1 MSFFTADFDDIRL
14 GRVTDVYF
22 ERTRRILE
30 ARGIRKRVRAEFAA
44 KSLPGGWGVFT
55 GLEEI
60 LALLEGLPVSVR
72 ALPEGSVFRPFQPVL
87 EIEGVY
93 NDFCRLE
100 TPVLGLMCQSSGI
113 ATKAARCRIAAEG
126 RRLVSFGAR
135 RMHPAIAPMVERA
148 AYVGGCDGVALAR
161 GAELLEIPAA
171 GTMPH
176 ALVLLMDGLVPA
188 LRAFDEVIEPE
199 ADRVALVDTFG
210 DEKFEA
216 LAAAR
221 TLTDRLSAVRVDTP
235 ASRRGSLRQILE
247 EVRWELDRAGFPRVR
262 LFVSGGLD
270 EARIL
275 ELNPVVDGGYGVGT
289 SISAA
294 ATIDFSMDIVEIEGA
309 AAAKR
314 GKRSGAKRLLRCR
327 DCGAE
332 RVIPMERPYGD
343 CASCGGVMEELLAC
357 AMREGAREA
366 AAPSAKE
373 TRGFVLRQLHRVGLE
388 PSP

>member
-221 TLTDRLSAVRVDTP
+221 ALTDRLSAVRVDTP

-357 AMREGAREA
+357 AMREGAREGI
-366 AAPSAKE
+366 APSAKE

>member
-1 MSFFTADFDDIRL
+1 MSLFTADFDDIRS

-221 TLTDRLSAVRVDTP
+221 ALTDRLSAVRVDTP

-247 EVRWELDRAGFPRVR
+247 EVRWELDRAGFPHVR

-314 GKRSGAKRLLRCR
+314 GKHSGAKRLLRCR

-343 CASCGGVMEELLAC
+343 CASCGGVMEELLAGV
-357 AMREGAREA
+357 MREGAREG

>member
-1 MSFFTADFDDIRL
+1 MSLFTADFDDIRS

-100 TPVLGLMCQSSGI
+100 TPVLGLMCQASGI

-221 TLTDRLSAVRVDTP
+221 ALTDRLSAVRVDTP

-343 CASCGGVMEELLAC
+343 CASCGGVMEELLAGV
-357 AMREGAREA
+357 MREGAREG

>member
-221 TLTDRLSAVRVDTP
+221 ALTDRLSAVRVDTP

>member
-1 MSFFTADFDDIRL
+1 MSLFTADFDDIRS

-221 TLTDRLSAVRVDTP
+221 ALTDRLSAVRVDTP

-314 GKRSGAKRLLRCR
+314 GKHSGAKRLLRCR

-343 CASCGGVMEELLAC
+343 CASCGGVMEELLAGV
-357 AMREGAREA
+357 MREGAREG

>member
-1 MSFFTADFDDIRL
+1 MSLFTADFDDIRS

-72 ALPEGSVFRPFQPVL
+72 ALPEGTVFRPFQPVL

-188 LRAFDEVIEPE
+188 LKAFDEAIEPE

-221 TLTDRLSAVRVDTP
+221 ALTDRLSAVRVDTP

-343 CASCGGVMEELLAC
+343 CASCGGVMEELLAGV
-357 AMREGAREA
+357 MREGAREG